1 MIDSGPHG
9 MREPSPWITRFA
21 PLVVPGGTV
30 LDVACGV
37 GRHARF
43 FHARGHEV
51 GAVDRDMSGLLDLE
65 GTSGVE
71 IIEADLENAPWPL
84 GDRTFAGVV
93 VVNYLHRP
101 LFPHLMAALGPDGVL
116 LYETFAQG
124 NERYG
129 RPRNPDFLLR
139 PGELI
144 EAFGMNLHIVAFE
157 QGQTDGDHP
166 RVVQRVCA
174 VNPGERDLATL
185 EL

>member
-1 MIDSGPHG
+1 MSDSASHG
-9 MREPSPWITRFA
+9 SHDPAPWITRFA
-21 PLVVPGGTV
+21 PLVLPGGAV
-30 LDVACGV
+30 LDVACGA

-43 FHARGHEV
+43 FRARGHEV
-51 GAVDRDMSGLLDLE
+51 VAIERDTSGLQDLE

-84 GDRTFAGVV
+84 GVRTFAGVV

-101 LFPHLMAALGPDGVL
+101 LFPRLMAALGPDGVL
-116 LYETFAQG
+116 LFETFAQG

-144 EAFGMNLHIVAFE
+144 EAFGSRLHIVAFE
-157 QGQTDGDHP
+157 QGRTGGDHP
-166 RVVQRVCA
+166 RAVQRVCA
-174 VNPGERDLATL
+174 VNPGKRDLAAL